1 VSSSSIT
8 LAGGTSRR
16 SVYLRTV
23 AAVLLADLLFSV
35 MDMEL
40 KFLAAH
46 YPAMQVA
53 ALRGLTSL
61 PLVFLYVLWRR
72 ALPGLFKVRWPL
84 HLLRGVL
91 GIVMLFLFSYGLRT
105 LPLSEAYA
113 IFFVAP
119 LMIAA
124 LSVPVLKEKVDAS
137 RWRAIG
143 FGFLG
148 VLVILRPGFN
158 HSFTMAGFAI
168 LATALCYAVSSLTVR
183 IVAKT
188 DSAESMVFW
197 LMFSLALGAGVLAS
211 PGWVPVRADDTMTL
225 LGLAATGF
233 VAQLLITYAYQ
244 HGEASAM
251 APFDYSALAWC
262 AAIDWIVWHTL
273 PDGWTWAGAAVIVVS
288 GIYLVRRESMTFDSE
303 HP

>member
-1 VSSSSIT
+1 VV
-8 LAGGTSRR
+8 GTSRR
-16 SVYLRTV
+16 SHYLRTV
-23 AAVLLADLLFSV
+23 SAVLLADLLFSV

-72 ALPGLFKVRWPL
+72 ALPSLFKVRWQL
-84 HLLRGVL
+84 HLLRAVL
-91 GIVMLFLFSYGLRT
+91 GIVMLSLFSYGLRT

-124 LSVPVLKEKVDAS
+124 LSVLKEKVDAS
-137 RWRAIG
+137 RWRAIA

-148 VLVILRPGFN
+148 VLVVLRPGFN

-197 LMFSLALGAGVLAS
+197 LMFSLALGAGALAW
-211 PGWVPVRADDTMTL
+211 PEWVAVRSDDTMTL
-225 LGLAATGF
+225 AGLAATGF
-233 VAQLLITYAYQ
+233 LAQLLITYAYQ

-273 PDGWTWAGAAVIVVS
+273 PDGWTWAGAALIVIS
-288 GIYLVRRESMTFDSE
+288 GIYLVRRESMVLDSE